1 MTTFHIVAFTK
12 VLAVSGGVIFIID
25 LEDSSSKCEELVPLE
40 SASFG
45 GLTAENRPLLCNQ
58 DCWIYDNGIWTLGD
72 SYRPGLGGAASQSP
86 FDGQLWISG
95 GTNQGLKLYKA
106 DLLILTLGVK
116 IFV

>member
-1 MTTFHIVAFTK
+1 MVVA
-12 VLAVSGGVIFIID
+12 GGVIKIID
-25 LEDSSSKCEELVPLE
+25 LEDSSLNCEDLAPLE
-40 SASFG
+40 PASIG
-45 GLTAENRPLLCNQ
+45 GLTATERPLLCHQ

-106 DLLILTLGVK
+106 DLLILTLGVE
-116 IFV
+116 IFVYESQISRL

>member
-58 DCWIYDNGIWTLGD
+58 DCWIYVEGIWILEEI
-72 SYRPGLGGAASQSP
+72 YQHGLKEVSASQSP

-95 GTNQGLKLYKA
+95 GTNKGLKLSEG
-106 DLLILTLGVK
+106 IL
-116 IFV
+116 